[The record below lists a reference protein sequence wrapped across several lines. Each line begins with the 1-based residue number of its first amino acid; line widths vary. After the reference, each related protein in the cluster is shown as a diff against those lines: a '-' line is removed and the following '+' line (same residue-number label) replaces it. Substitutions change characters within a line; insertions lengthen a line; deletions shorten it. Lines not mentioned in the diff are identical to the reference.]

1 MVTLRHITTTKC
13 PSCGCDIIVNEHV
26 ETEYG
31 TAKIR
36 QHTNGGVWEHR
47 QFACGCRIDYIPN
60 FSKENIGRKCTQDP
74 EVLKEKAQKL
84 AAKSAVLD
92 FIAGLE
98 DCSEYYKQ
106 VLSNAIS
113 NL

>member
-1 MVTLRHITTTKC
+1 MVTIQHIKTTKC
-13 PSCGCDIIVNEHV
+13 PVCGCDTIVEEHV
-26 ETEYG
+26 ETEIG
-31 TAKIR
+31 STKIR
-36 QHTNGGVWEHR
+36 RHTNGGVWEHR
-47 QFACGCRIDYIPN
+47 KFACGLRIDYIPN
-60 FSKENIGRKCTQDP
+60 FEEEHVARKCTQDP
-74 EVLKEKAQKL
+74 EVLAENAMKL

-92 FIAGLE
+92 FIVGL